1 MLPIELSWT
10 ILVFLPKCKVN
21 NRGIGTL
28 EVLWKVVEAI
38 IDTHIKTAVIF
49 NDVLHGFRACRGTE
63 TAIVEIKMSSEDCK
77 YQPGPVIPGVLG
89 SSESLQHPIPR
100 PALADLGRIWSRPKG
115 VGNLGRILENPED
128 GHQVEQ
134 VP

>member
-38 IDTHIKTAVIF
+38 IDTRIKTAVIF

-63 TAIVEIKMSSEDCK
+63 TAIVEIKMSRKLASINQDPLSLVFLDLRK
-77 YQPGPVIPGVLG
+77 VYNTLYHGRLLQTLG
-89 SSESLQHPIPR
+89 GYG
-100 PALADLGRIWSRPKG
+100 ADLKVWG
-115 VGNLGRILENPED
+115 ILEEFWKT
-128 GHQVEQ
+128 QKMVTR
-134 VP
+134 